1 MGAPFSCKFQPN
13 GKNVSGYQ
21 HVPDQPEIILTEVK
35 KICIPSNKT
44 SRPNILYIL
53 HTLNGYRE
61 KKTNPY

>member
-35 KICIPSNKT
+35 NLRILSNKISLLIYCT
-44 SRPNILYIL
+44 FMEIDGIACMQTPSFV
-53 HTLNGYRE
+53 
-61 KKTNPY
+61 